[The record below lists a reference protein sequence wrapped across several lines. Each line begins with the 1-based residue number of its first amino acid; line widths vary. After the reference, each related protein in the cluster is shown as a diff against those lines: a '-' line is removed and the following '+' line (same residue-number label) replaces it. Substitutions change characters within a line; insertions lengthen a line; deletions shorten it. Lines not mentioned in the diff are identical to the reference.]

1 MTQHAPRS
9 TPTRRGLLAG
19 LGVLAAAPSRAQP
32 RPPVSVGAIRWDAWY
47 APGSGPTEAMAR
59 ALSPAPWRARAPF
72 FAEVPADGAPVR
84 FPAPTQAVM
93 DRQVDLAARSGLDYW
108 AFLSYP
114 RGSSMSEG
122 FRLYRASAQRS
133 RVRFCFVTELVRWGR
148 AGAPSDIFAEHPPL
162 MTDRDYMTAAGGRPL
177 YFLAFLSDEA
187 LADAWGGTAGLRAA
201 IDEFRAR
208 VQAFGGRNP
217 YIVVMTPVP
226 DQARRWVPL
235 LGADAVS
242 AYALQAGAREAPY
255 AALATHAERAWAA
268 HAALGISV
276 VPTAMTGWDRRPR
289 VQNPV
294 PWEGWQRP
302 GEGMDRWYAA
312 ATPAELAAHVGRA
325 VEFAARQAPRT
336 ALLYAWNEND
346 EGGHLVPTHPF
357 DDTRLR
363 ALRGALCEPRPADR
377 CVRRGS

>member
-1 MTQHAPRS
+1 MPALHG
-9 TPTRRGLLAG
+9 RRAVLAG
-19 LGVLAAAPSRAQP
+19 LAGFAATPAAARLAPL
-32 RPPVSVGAIRWDAWY
+32 SVGAIRWDAWY
-47 APGSGPTEAMAR
+47 APGSVPTEAMVR
-59 ALSPAPWRARAPF
+59 SLSPAPWRRRAPF
-72 FAEVPADGAPVR
+72 FAEVPTGEAPIR
-84 FPAPTQAVM
+84 LPSPNQAAM
-93 DRQVDLAARSGLDYW
+93 DRQIDLAAGAGIDYW

-114 RGSSMSEG
+114 PGSSMTEG
-122 FRLYRASAQRS
+122 FRLYRASAARS

-148 AGAPSDIFAEHPPL
+148 AGQPSGLLAEHPPL
-162 MTDRDYMTAAGGRPL
+162 LSDRDYQTVGGRPL

-187 LADAWGGTAGLRAA
+187 MAEAWGGIGGLRAA
-201 IDEFRAR
+201 MDEFRGR
-208 VQAFGGRNP
+208 VRGFGAQDP

-235 LGADAVS
+235 LGADAVG
-242 AYALQAGAREAPY
+242 AYAYQAGAREAPY
-255 AALATHAERAWAA
+255 SALAGHAERAWAA
-268 HAALGISV
+268 HAALGLPVI
-276 VPTAMTGWDRRPR
+276 PTAMTGWDRRPR

-312 ATPAELAAHVGRA
+312 PTPAELSAHAARA
-325 VEFAARQAPRT
+325 VAFAARQPHRT

-357 DDTRLR
+357 DDSRLR

-377 CVRRGS
+377 CVRRAS